1 MNTRKFELFPVINTV
16 FLILVCFTMLYPFWN
31 SLVKSFSSN
40 AEIMRGNVYIWP
52 KGLNVKGYELLF
64 QDSLFY
70 SSLLNSVFIVITGTI
85 IRLVCSLLAGYAFS
99 KRYLTGN
106 RILFMVFLLTMFFNG
121 GIVPTFIIV
130 NKLGL
135 YNNRWALILTSAMPV
150 YHMILARSFFERLP
164 SAIEE
169 SAFIDGAG
177 YFTIFFK
184 IVLPVSMALI
194 ATLVIFNTVFLWNIF
209 IQGIIYIQDSS
220 KYPLQV
226 FVRIKVFEAEQV
238 SADPTAIAALQDQLD
253 KDAYGTETMKMAV
266 LTVTSIP
273 IILIYPF
280 FQRYF
285 IKGVTLGAVKS

>member
-99 KRYLTGN
+99 KRYLAGN